1 MVYGTRM
8 TLLGGNL
15 FANQV
20 VTGTRTDGESAT
32 MIAHDTVGWA
42 HRRTAAAGPAKNS

>member
-1 MVYGTRM
+1 MVYGMRM

-20 VTGTRTDGESAT
+20 VTRTRTDGESAT
-32 MIAHDTVGWA
+32 ILFV
-42 HRRTAAAGPAKNS
+42 SS